1 MRRKE
6 GKERALSVLAL
17 FAAVYAGGLA
27 GFGLWLMMAGVLA
40 SLASCDP
47 LRRLARNPA
56 FLAGLAFL
64 CLALVLGN
72 AS

>member
-1 MRRKE
+1 MPKE
-6 GKERALSVLAL
+6 DKERALYVLAL

-27 GFGLWLMMAGVLA
+27 GFGLWLMATGILA
-40 SLASCDP
+40 SLASSSP
-47 LRRLARNPA
+47 LRRLVRNPA

-64 CLALVLGN
+64 CIALVLGN

>member
-1 MRRKE
+1 MPTAL
-6 GKERALSVLAL
+6 RAFS
-17 FAAVYAGGLA
+17 
-27 GFGLWLMMAGVLA
+27 LWLMMAGILA
-40 SLASCDP
+40 ALATGDP